1 MISLL
6 EERKTQIHRDGREPF
21 AMDCE
26 KQSLAGSVSQRAC
39 VFCGSR
45 VVLYPVA
52 DALHLIHGPV
62 GCAAYTW
69 DIRGSLSSGPELHRM
84 SFSTDLREKD
94 VIFGGEPK
102 LYRALTELID
112 HYHPK
117 AAFVYATCIVG
128 VIGDDVEAVCRRV
141 AAEKGLPVLPVHSE
155 GFKGTK
161 KDGYQAACAALFQL
175 VGTGSTDGIT
185 QTSLNILGDFNI
197 AGETWLIR
205 SYYERLGVQVV
216 ATITGD
222 GRVDDIRRAHG
233 AALNVVQ
240 CSGSMTHLARMMQD
254 TYGIPFLRVSYFGLE
269 DMSKALYDVADHFGD
284 AALHGRAQALV
295 RDEVSAILPDL
306 RRYRQDLAGK
316 RAAVYTGG
324 AFKAFSLVRSLRT
337 LGMKTVLAGS
347 QTGNRDDYRLLRELC
362 DEDTILVD
370 DTNPLELAKFVQE
383 KGVDLLIGG
392 VKERPIAYKLGIG
405 FCDHNHERKIG
416 LAGFEGLRQFAREV
430 HSTVMSPVWKLVPRR
445 RAAQVCQE
453 PAAEPCGG
461 DCGTSAGRMTQPL
474 TCSHP
479 PDRVQIGEADHDP
492 GHGNPALPR
501 PRSWPRETP
510 ANSARRWVPAW
521 PLPASRGRAR
531 SCTAR
536 RAVPPTSAAT

>member
-6 EERKTQIHRDGREPF
+6 EERTAQVHQDSRSPF
-21 AMDCE
+21 AMDCD
-26 KQSLAGSVSQRAC
+26 KHSVAGSVSQRAC

-69 DIRGSLSSGPELHRM
+69 DIRGALSSGPQLHRM

-94 VIFGGEPK
+94 VIYGGEPK
-102 LYRALTELID
+102 LYQALTQLID
-112 HYHPK
+112 HYRPK
-117 AAFVYATCIVG
+117 AAFVYSTCIVG
-128 VIGDDVEAVCRRV
+128 VIGDDVAAICRRV
-141 AAEKGLPVLPVHSE
+141 EAEKGLPVLPVHSE

-161 KDGYQAACAALFQL
+161 KDGYQAACEALFQL
-175 VGTGSTDGIT
+175 VGTGATDGISPI
-185 QTSLNILGDFNI
+185 SLNILGDFNI

-205 SYYERLGVQVV
+205 QYYERMGIQVV

-240 CSGSMTHLARMMQD
+240 CSGSMTHLARLMEQR
-254 TYGIPFLRVSYFGLE
+254 YGIPTLRVSYFGLE
-269 DMSKALYDVADHFGD
+269 DMSRALYEVASHFGD
-284 AALHGRAQALV
+284 AHLQQRAEDLV
-295 RDEVSAILPDL
+295 REEVAAILPDL
-306 RRYRQDLAGK
+306 RRYKKALQGK

-362 DEDTILVD
+362 DEDTVLVD

-383 KGVDLLIGG
+383 KDVDLLIGG

-416 LAGFEGLRQFAREV
+416 LAGFEGMRQFAREV

-445 RAAQVCQE
+445 RRAPAERVPDHA
-453 PAAEPCGG
+453 PAANLRPSCLGEC
-461 DCGTSAGRMTQPL
+461 SA
-474 TCSHP
+474 CSMPHC
-479 PDRVQIGEADHDP
+479 E
-492 GHGNPALPR
+492 
-501 PRSWPRETP
+501 
-510 ANSARRWVPAW
+510 
-521 PLPASRGRAR
+521 
-531 SCTAR
+531 
-536 RAVPPTSAAT
+536 AATVQEILP

>member
-6 EERKTQIHRDGREPF
+6 EERTSQIHQDGRAPF
-21 AMDCE
+21 AMDCD
-26 KQSLAGSVSQRAC
+26 KHSVAGSVSQRAC

-69 DIRGSLSSGPELHRM
+69 DIRGALSSGPQLHRM

-94 VIFGGEPK
+94 VIYGGEPK
-102 LYRALTELID
+102 LYKALTQLID
-112 HYHPK
+112 HYRPK
-117 AAFVYATCIVG
+117 AAFVYSTCIVG
-128 VIGDDVEAVCRRV
+128 VIGDDVAAICRRV
-141 AAEKGLPVLPVHSE
+141 EVEKGLPVLPVHSE

-161 KDGYQAACAALFQL
+161 KDGYQAACTALFQL
-175 VGTGSTDGIT
+175 VGTGSTDDISPL
-185 QTSLNILGDFNI
+185 SLNILGDFNI

-205 SYYERLGVQVV
+205 RYYERMGIQVV

-240 CSGSMTHLARMMQD
+240 CSGSMTHLARMMED
-254 TYGIPFLRVSYFGLE
+254 RYGIPSLRVSYFGLE
-269 DMSKALYDVADHFGD
+269 DMSRALYEVASHFGD
-284 AALHGRAQALV
+284 LQLQQRAEDLV
-295 RDEVSAILPDL
+295 REEVAAILPDL
-306 RRYRQDLAGK
+306 RRYKKALQGK

-383 KGVDLLIGG
+383 KDVELLIGG

-430 HSTVMSPVWKLVPRR
+430 HATVMSPVWKLVPRR
-445 RAAQVCQE
+445 RPAQPAQV
-453 PAAEPCGG
+453 
-461 DCGTSAGRMTQPL
+461 
-474 TCSHP
+474 
-479 PDRVQIGEADHDP
+479 PDDAPVIT
-492 GHGNPALPR
+492 PR
-501 PRSWPRETP
+501 PRC
-510 ANSARRWVPAW
+510 SAECSACSVPACGVST
-521 PLPASRGRAR
+521 LQELS
-531 SCTAR
+531 S
-536 RAVPPTSAAT
+536 